1 MKMTDDDRVFYICV
15 ALAVFFT
22 AAISALVALG

>member
-1 MKMTDDDRVFYICV
+1 MDNDDRMFLIFV

-22 AAISALVALG
+22 AAISALVALE